1 MCPASR
7 SVVARIASQT
17 SHSIWAPGHDNALL
31 RLLSSGDHRPR
42 RHARPAIHGP
52 GPTGDHGNVASR
64 QFQGTTDAARR
75 APPYDNANF
84 AFNNATSFY
93 QILPNANL
101 KPETSDGFEIGARG
115 KYKEGSSWQLAAFY
129 NLYFT
134 VVVGM
139 LGPITQFHYVN
150 RSNVTIWG
158 FEARGELRIRPE

>member
-1 MCPASR
+1 PSAARSPCRPWPGPA
-7 SVVARIASQT
+7 
-17 SHSIWAPGHDNALL
+17 
-31 RLLSSGDHRPR
+31 GDHR
-42 RHARPAIHGP
+42 
-52 GPTGDHGNVASR
+52 NVASR
-64 QFQGTTDAARR
+64 QFPGATDATRR

-129 NLYFT
+129 NLYNSFIDT

-139 LGPITQFHYVN
+139 LGPITQFQYVN
-150 RSNVTIWG
+150 LGSVT
-158 FEARGELRIRPE
+158 